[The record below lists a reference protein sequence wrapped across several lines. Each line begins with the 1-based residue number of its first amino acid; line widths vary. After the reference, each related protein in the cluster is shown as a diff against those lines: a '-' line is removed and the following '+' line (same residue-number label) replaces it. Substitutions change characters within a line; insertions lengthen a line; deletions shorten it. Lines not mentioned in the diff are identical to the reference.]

1 MRASR
6 SVGEGGTGCQVVSC
20 QEPASPLPVELE
32 LSSGLVLE
40 VAVCPVHAVEAPEGF
55 FLLDDLE
62 REELEPEAV
71 A

>member
-6 SVGEGGTGCQVVSC
+6 SVGEGGTRCQVVGC
-20 QEPASPLPVELE
+20 QEPASVLPVELE
-32 LSSGLVLE
+32 LPSGLVLE
-40 VAVCPVHAVEAPEGF
+40 VAVCPIHTVELPEGF

-62 REELEPEAV
+62 RDELEPETV

>member
-6 SVGEGGTGCQVVSC
+6 SVGEGSKACQVVGC
-20 QEPASPLPVELE
+20 QEPASVLPVELE
-32 LSSGLVLE
+32 LPSGLVLE

-55 FLLDDLE
+55 FLLGDLE
-62 REELEPEAV
+62 RDELEPEAV

>member
-6 SVGEGGTGCQVVSC
+6 SVGDGRAGCQVVGC
-20 QEPASPLPVELE
+20 QEPASVVPVELE
-32 LSSGLVLE
+32 LPSGLVLE
-40 VAVCPVHAVEAPEGF
+40 VAACPIHTVELPEGF

-62 REELEPEAV
+62 RDELDPEAV

>member
-6 SVGEGGTGCQVVSC
+6 SVGEVGSGCQVVGC
-20 QEPASPLPVELE
+20 QEPASVLPVELE
-32 LSSGLVLE
+32 LPSGLVLE
-40 VAVCPVHAVEAPEGF
+40 VAVCPIHTVELPEGF

-62 REELEPEAV
+62 RDELESEAV

>member
-6 SVGEGGTGCQVVSC
+6 SVGDGRNACQVVGC
-20 QEPASPLPVELE
+20 QEPASVLPVELE
-32 LSSGLVLE
+32 LPSGLVLE
-40 VAVCPVHAVEAPEGF
+40 VAVCPIHTVELPEGF

-62 REELEPEAV
+62 RDELEPETV